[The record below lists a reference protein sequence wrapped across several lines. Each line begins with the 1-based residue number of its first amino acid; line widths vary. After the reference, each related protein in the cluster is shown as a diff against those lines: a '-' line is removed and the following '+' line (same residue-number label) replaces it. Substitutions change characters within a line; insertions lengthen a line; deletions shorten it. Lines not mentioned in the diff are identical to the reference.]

1 MCVSV
6 CVCACVVRYYS
17 AMYVC
22 LCTAISARPKD
33 PRWSKYR
40 EFSRHLEAELKDS
53 LLRDLKACVED
64 EPNTFYQLL
73 PSLYTEVNNRVLLC
87 LYLGL
92 LRCEAVCMQL

>member
-1 MCVSV
+1 
-6 CVCACVVRYYS
+6 
-17 AMYVC
+17 MYVC
-22 LCTAISARPKD
+22 LCAAIFARPKD

-40 EFSRHLEAELKDS
+40 EFSRHLETELKDS

-73 PSLYTEVNNRVLLC
+73 PSLYTEVKNVWTRVLHC

-92 LRCEAVCMQL
+92 LRCKDVCMQFYM